1 MSNLVEV
8 LKSLSSEPRIKIVQ
22 LLKGRRLCVNAI
34 TCKLGISQSA
44 VSQHL
49 RILKGAGI
57 VKSEKRGYWM
67 HYSVNEKS
75 LARHMNT
82 LHRILS
88 IEKATVLEKGE
99 SQCAAMKKKRVARTR
114 RN

>member
-1 MSNLVEV
+1 MAGLVTA
-8 LKSLSSEPRIKIVQ
+8 LKALSSEPRIRIVQ

-57 VKSEKRGYWM
+57 VNAEKRGYWM

-75 LARHMNT
+75 LARHMDI
-82 LHRILS
+82 LHRTLS
-88 IEKATVLEKGE
+88 IGKAAVSEKGN
-99 SQCAAMKKKRVARTR
+99 SRCAAMKKDRVVRTQ